1 MFIASAIFPAALF
14 VLLSDNDLKED
25 EMERVGKLRAS
36 LLVAIAIAAGLTV
49 TLLLVTRSGNA
60 SGSALVKTAHNAT
73 LNRTI
78 LVTRNGLTLYSLSAE
93 RHGRFICTTSAC
105 LAVWK
110 PLVVARGVT
119 PTGVKGLSVVRR
131 PDMRRQVAFHG
142 APLYRFVQ
150 DTKPGQVKGNGFK
163 DVGVWRPVTTG
174 SATAPVAPAARPSYG
189 Y

>member
-1 MFIASAIFPAALF
+1 
-14 VLLSDNDLKED
+14 VKEE
-25 EMERVGKLRAS
+25 EMERVGKTRAS

-60 SGSALVKTAHNAT
+60 SGGTPLVKTARNAA
-73 LNRTI
+73 LGKTI
-78 LVTRNGLTLYSLSAE
+78 LVTRGGLTLYSLSAE
-93 RHGRFICTTSAC
+93 RHGRFICTGSMC
-105 LAVWK
+105 LSVWK

-119 PTGVKGLSVVRR
+119 PTGVKGLTVVKR
-131 PDMRRQVAFHG
+131 PDAKRQVAFRG

-150 DTKPGQVKGNGFK
+150 DTKPGQVNGNGFK

-174 SATAPVAPAARPSYG
+174 TSTAQTPAPAPAAPSSYG

>member
-1 MFIASAIFPAALF
+1 
-14 VLLSDNDLKED
+14 
-25 EMERVGKLRAS
+25 MERVGKLRAS

-60 SGSALVKTAHNAT
+60 SGSTPLVKTAHNAM
-73 LNRTI
+73 LGKTI
-78 LVTRNGLTLYSLSAE
+78 LVTRSGLTLYSLSAE

-105 LAVWK
+105 VSLWK
-110 PLVVARGVT
+110 PLVVA
-119 PTGVKGLSVVRR
+119 PGVKPAGVSGLTVVKR
-131 PDMRRQVAFHG
+131 PDAKRQVAFRG

-150 DTKPGQVKGNGFK
+150 DTRPGQVNGNGFK

-174 SATAPVAPAARPSYG
+174 STKAPAAPAPSNSYG

>member
-1 MFIASAIFPAALF
+1 
-14 VLLSDNDLKED
+14 VEEE

-36 LLVAIAIAAGLTV
+36 ALVAIAIAVGLTV

-60 SGSALVKTAHNAT
+60 SGGSALVKTAHNAT
-73 LNRTI
+73 LGRTI
-78 LVTRNGLTLYSLSAE
+78 LVTRSGLTLYSLSAE

-105 LAVWK
+105 LSIWK

-119 PTGVKGLSVVRR
+119 PTGVKGLSVVKR
-131 PDMRRQVAFHG
+131 PDARRQVAFRG

-174 SATAPVAPAARPSYG
+174 SMTTAPTAPAPRNSYG

>member
-1 MFIASAIFPAALF
+1 
-14 VLLSDNDLKED
+14 
-25 EMERVGKLRAS
+25 MERVGKLRAS

-49 TLLLVTRSGNA
+49 TLLLVTRSSNA
-60 SGSALVKTAHNAT
+60 SGGSALVKTAHNAM
-73 LNRTI
+73 LGRSI

-93 RHGRFICTTSAC
+93 RHGRFICTTAFC
-105 LAVWK
+105 LSLWK
-110 PLVVARGVT
+110 PLMVAPGVT
-119 PTGVKGLSVVRR
+119 PTGVSGLTVVKR
-131 PDMRRQVAFHG
+131 PDAKRQVAFRG

-174 SATAPVAPAARPSYG
+174 SSTRAPAAPAPRPSYG

>member
-1 MFIASAIFPAALF
+1 
-14 VLLSDNDLKED
+14 
-25 EMERVGKLRAS
+25 MERVGKLRAS
-36 LLVAIAIAAGLTV
+36 LLVAIAIAAGLTA

-60 SGSALVKTAHNAT
+60 SGGSALVKTANNAS
-73 LNRTI
+73 LGRTI

-93 RHGRFICTTSAC
+93 RHGRFICTTAFC
-105 LAVWK
+105 LSLWK

-119 PTGVKGLSVVRR
+119 PTGVKGLSVVKR
-131 PDMRRQVAFHG
+131 PDAKRQVAFRG

-174 SATAPVAPAARPSYG
+174 SAKAPATTPSPSNSYG

>member
-1 MFIASAIFPAALF
+1 
-14 VLLSDNDLKED
+14 
-25 EMERVGKLRAS
+25 MERVGKLRAS

-49 TLLLVTRSGNA
+49 TLLLVTRSSNA
-60 SGSALVKTAHNAT
+60 SGGSAVVKTAHNAT
-73 LNRTI
+73 LGRTI

-93 RHGRFICTTSAC
+93 RHGRFICTTAFC
-105 LAVWK
+105 LSLWK

-119 PTGVKGLSVVRR
+119 PTGVKGLTVVKR
-131 PDMRRQVAFHG
+131 PDAKRQVAFRG

-174 SATAPVAPAARPSYG
+174 STKATKPPAAPAPSPSYG

>member
-1 MFIASAIFPAALF
+1 
-14 VLLSDNDLKED
+14 
-25 EMERVGKLRAS
+25 MERVGKLRAS

-49 TLLLVTRSGNA
+49 TLLLVTLSSNA
-60 SGSALVKTAHNAT
+60 SGGALVKTAHNAT
-73 LNRTI
+73 LDRTI

-93 RHGRFICTTSAC
+93 RHGRFICTTAFC
-105 LAVWK
+105 LSLWK

-119 PTGVKGLSVVRR
+119 PTGVKGLTVLKR
-131 PDMRRQVAFHG
+131 PDAKRQVAFRG

-174 SATAPVAPAARPSYG
+174 STKAPAAPAPSPSYG

>member
-1 MFIASAIFPAALF
+1 
-14 VLLSDNDLKED
+14 
-25 EMERVGKLRAS
+25 MERVGKLRAS
-36 LLVAIAIAAGLTV
+36 LLVAIAVAAGLTV

-60 SGSALVKTAHNAT
+60 SGGSALVKTAHNAT
-73 LNRTI
+73 LGRTI
-78 LVTRNGLTLYSLSAE
+78 LVTRSGLTLYSLSAE
-93 RHGRFICTTSAC
+93 RHGRFICTTGAC

-119 PTGVKGLSVVRR
+119 PTGDQG
-131 PDMRRQVAFHG
+131 PDAWSSGRTRRRQVAFHG

-174 SATAPVAPAARPSYG
+174 STKAPAAPAPAPSNSYG

>member
-1 MFIASAIFPAALF
+1 
-14 VLLSDNDLKED
+14 
-25 EMERVGKLRAS
+25 MERVGKLRAS

-49 TLLLVTRSGNA
+49 TLLLVTRSSNA
-60 SGSALVKTAHNAT
+60 SGGSALVKTAHNAT
-73 LNRTI
+73 LGRTI

-105 LAVWK
+105 LAIWK

-119 PTGVKGLSVVRR
+119 PTGVKGLGVVRR
-131 PDMRRQVAFHG
+131 PDMRRQVAFRG
-142 APLYRFVQ
+142 APLYRFAE
-150 DTKPGQVKGNGFK
+150 DTRPGQVKGNGFK

-174 SATAPVAPAARPSYG
+174 SAKAPATTPTPSSNSYG

>member
-1 MFIASAIFPAALF
+1 
-14 VLLSDNDLKED
+14 
-25 EMERVGKLRAS
+25 MERVGRRPVV
-36 LLVAIAIAAGLTV
+36 LLLGVVIVAAAV
-49 TLLLVTRSGNA
+49 ATLLATRSSNA
-60 SGSALVKTAHNAT
+60 SSATHSRAVVKTMQNRT
-73 LNRTI
+73 LGKTI
-78 LVTRNGLTLYSLSAE
+78 LVNRRGLTLYSLSAE
-93 RHGRFICTTSAC
+93 RHGRFICTTSFC
-105 LAVWK
+105 LSLWK

-131 PDMRRQVAFHG
+131 PDAKRQVAFRG

-174 SATAPVAPAARPSYG
+174 STKAPAAPAPSNSYG